1 MEPCQ
6 LAVSEN
12 SGTPKWMVYNGKP
25 YQRADLGVP
34 LFLETPNW
42 SLNDHIPPTEIL
54 WLCLHM
60 CFFFPIHQDPVSFQ
74 GSIVKF
80 TMLICMGVLPK
91 FASVLFFASPQKI
104 HSNEKVTRFTHGTL
118 CSEIRIQSK
127 GWQRFSSTSHDPR
140 FLVLSDLF
148 LGEENS
154 EKNWWNWGYFWGFE
168 STSCELQLHQC
179 VIFSGV
185 YQKVGLET

>member
-1 MEPCQ
+1 MRHTYLSTHRQPSLAPMIGEEPI
-6 LAVSEN
+6 
-12 SGTPKWMVYNGKP
+12 WRP
-25 YQRADLGVP
+25 YIHPANP
-34 LFLETPNW
+34 TWEPTNYW

-60 CFFFPIHQDPVSFQ
+60 SFFPFIRILYEFQ

-80 TMLICMGVLPK
+80 TMRNSHGCITRICFCVVFCFP
-91 FASVLFFASPQKI
+91 AKI

-148 LGEENS
+148 WRKKIQKQTGEIVEMLRI
-154 EKNWWNWGYFWGFE
+154 WIHIMWTR
-168 STSCELQLHQC
+168 TSSMS
-179 VIFSGV
+179 FS
-185 YQKVGLET
+185 